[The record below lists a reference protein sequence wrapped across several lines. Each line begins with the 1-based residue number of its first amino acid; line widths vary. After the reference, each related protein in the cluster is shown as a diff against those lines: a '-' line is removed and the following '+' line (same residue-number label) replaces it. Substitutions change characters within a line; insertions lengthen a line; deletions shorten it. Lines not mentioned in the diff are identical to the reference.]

1 MVGSWSSCYLTSQS
15 RLRKWFFHMPLQT
28 LTSRILC
35 FSGSP
40 PSSLTTVSQSPL
52 LVHPHHTE
60 SKLTIAQSL
69 DLSGLHLH
77 PHQCPGSV
85 HMLMKP
91 RVPAPAQTTPDLHIY
106 TLDMSI
112 WMSNTHL
119 QPNKLKTKLLI
130 FYPQTCSYQVL
141 LKLAW

>member
-1 MVGSWSSCYLTSQS
+1 
-15 RLRKWFFHMPLQT
+15 MPLQT

-35 FSGSP
+35 FPGSP
-40 PSSLTTVSQSPL
+40 PSSLATVSQSPL
-52 LVHPHHTE
+52 LVYPHNTE

-69 DLSGLHLH
+69 DLSCLHLD

-85 HMLMKP
+85 HMLMTP

-106 TLDMSI
+106 TLNMSI
-112 WMSNTHL
+112 WMSNMHL

-141 LKLAW
+141 LKLAWLMATLFSSCSGPKPQSHL